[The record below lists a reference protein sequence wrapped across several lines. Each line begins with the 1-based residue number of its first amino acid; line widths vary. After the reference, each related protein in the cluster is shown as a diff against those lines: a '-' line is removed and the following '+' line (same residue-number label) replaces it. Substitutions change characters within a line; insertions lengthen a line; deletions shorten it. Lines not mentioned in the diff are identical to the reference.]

1 MISQRDGRSTSHGDE
16 ARRSKQSN
24 DDNASRERAGNPARA
39 MTVKCPNPECGLVK
53 SVPAAWAGKKG
64 SCPECKSTFYFP
76 TTAASPLSVPSA
88 ADIAPSRDSKTD
100 NSDGQ
105 WNGQEPSYAPPER
118 ATEPAIVRAG
128 CIGRGNAGKTALFRA
143 LADGPIGDFLPSGL
157 HADAGDPREVARM
170 IRESEDTQRLLHLA
184 GLPPTLAASQIS
196 YFLYE
201 GAERRVAFQMH
212 EVIGQVLTHTL
223 PDSASEQQA
232 RYEEYL
238 SSLVNTQVLWAVV
251 PCPPPN
257 PGSRERRRYANDL
270 RITLAYLREALR
282 LRALKQPLAV
292 ALVLSKIDTLFT
304 DESAARGALS
314 DEVLRGA
321 LGPLVDLIENSSQ
334 VYAGAIF
341 PVTVFGF
348 GNAVVNGQGEQREG
362 TAAASIDEPFGN
374 EPVWILRDGADAQP
388 FNLDSLFLWTLLFG
402 LKDPEACGEAVRQVG
417 LKLEQDL
424 NAADPWLLTVK

>member
-1 MISQRDGRSTSHGDE
+1 MVSQSDSRFTLPGDE
-16 ARRSKQSN
+16 TRHSRQSN
-24 DDNASRERAGNPARA
+24 QAFQDRVNASSQST
-39 MTVKCPNPECGLVK
+39 TVRCPNPECGYVQT
-53 SVPAAWAGKKG
+53 VPAGWAGKKS
-64 SCPECKSTFYFP
+64 SCPVCESTFYFP
-76 TTAASPLSVPSA
+76 ISDASPLVV
-88 ADIAPSRDSKTD
+88 APTV
-100 NSDGQ
+100 GA
-105 WNGQEPSYAPPER
+105 APPRLSNADNGSGSEWIEKEPVQSTTDR
-118 ATEPAIVRAG
+118 ETETAIIRAG

-143 LADGPIGDFLPSGL
+143 LVDGPVGDFLPSGL
-157 HADAGDPREVARM
+157 SVDAGDPREVARL
-170 IRESEDTQRLLHLA
+170 IRESEETQRLLHLA
-184 GLPPTLAASQIS
+184 GLPPTMAASQIS
-196 YFLYE
+196 YFVYE
-201 GAERRVAFQMH
+201 GAERRVAFEMH

-223 PDSASEQQA
+223 PDSAIEQQV

-282 LRALKQPLAV
+282 LRTTKEPLAV
-292 ALVLSKIDTLFT
+292 ALVLSKIDTLFPDAT
-304 DESAARGALS
+304 AARRALS
-314 DEVLRGA
+314 EEVLRAA

-362 TAAASIDEPFGN
+362 TAAGSMDEPFGN
-374 EPVWILRDGADAQP
+374 EPVWILRDGAEAQP

-402 LKDPEACGEAVRQVG
+402 LTEPDVYGDAVRQVG